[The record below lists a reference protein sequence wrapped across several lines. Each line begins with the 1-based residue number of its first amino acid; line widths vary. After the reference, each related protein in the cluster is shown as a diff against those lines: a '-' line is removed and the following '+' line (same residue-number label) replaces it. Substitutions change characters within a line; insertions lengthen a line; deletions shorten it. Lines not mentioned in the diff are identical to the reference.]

1 MTEFKPVHIM
11 CFYDTEDSRYDLE
24 TVLAAKHMRMLLSD
38 LRNEI
43 RQKIKYQEQD
53 HWQEFRDCLNA
64 LLEEYDLHKL
74 D

>member
-1 MTEFKPVHIM
+1 MTEFKPTHALY
-11 CFYDTEDSRYDLE
+11 FYDDEDSRYDLE

-43 RQKIKYQEQD
+43 RSKIKHQEQD
-53 HWQEFRDCLNA
+53 HWEEFRDSFYT